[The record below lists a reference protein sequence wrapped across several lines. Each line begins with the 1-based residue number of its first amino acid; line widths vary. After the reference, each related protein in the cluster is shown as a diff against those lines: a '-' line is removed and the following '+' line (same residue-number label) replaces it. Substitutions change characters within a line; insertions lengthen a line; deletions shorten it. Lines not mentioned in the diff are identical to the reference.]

1 MLLLFDRL
9 FFLFLLPLKVILRE
23 LTLLLCFFAN
33 EQTLFAITLD
43 SCLILG
49 DFHGLVNIE
58 LKDLH

>member
-1 MLLLFDRL
+1 MLLLLNRL

-23 LTLLLCFFAN
+23 LSLLLCFFPN

-49 DFHGLVNIE
+49 DFNSLVNIE
-58 LKDLH
+58 LKDLY